1 MINLPFTA
9 NFPTSVISG
18 KSLLCRVRSISGQ
31 NATRSP
37 GISVNTVS
45 RLNKIALISTTA
57 KSFGLF
63 IFAILAG
70 IIWNLWAIL
79 ICIFMIVKDVE
90 HLTVS
95 QPFEISLKIPV
106 CLDLYPKFNLN
117 LTFFL
122 KCTYSNN
129 SCMYTSSWFINPHY
143 MYIPKYMYLYLIYII
158 YIHNYYKSIQSYCT

>member
-1 MINLPFTA
+1 MIFFGITQLIESGCTNLQ
-9 NFPTSVISG
+9 SHHHWS
-18 KSLLCRVRSISGQ
+18 SLCL
-31 NATRSP
+31 
-37 GISVNTVS
+37 
-45 RLNKIALISTTA
+45 ALHPCQHEQ
-57 KSFGLF
+57 SFGLF

-90 HLTVS
+90 HLSVS
-95 QPFEISLKIPV
+95 QLFEISLKIPV

-122 KCTYSNN
+122 KCTHSNN

-143 MYIPKYMYLYLIYII
+143 MYMPKYMYLYLIYII

>member
-1 MINLPFTA
+1 MTDINFQWFSVEWPNWLTVDVQVCS
-9 NFPTSVISG
+9 PTTTGEV
-18 KSLLCRVRSISGQ
+18 LC
-31 NATRSP
+31 
-37 GISVNTVS
+37 
-45 RLNKIALISTTA
+45 LALHPCQHEQ
-57 KSFGLF
+57 SFGLF

-122 KCTYSNN
+122 KCTHSNN

-143 MYIPKYMYLYLIYII
+143 MYMPKYMYLYLIYII
-158 YIHNYYKSIQSYCT
+158 YIHNYYKCIQSYCM

>member
-1 MINLPFTA
+1 MTDINFQWFSVEWPNWLTVDVQVYS
-9 NFPTSVISG
+9 PTTTGEV
-18 KSLLCRVRSISGQ
+18 LC
-31 NATRSP
+31 
-37 GISVNTVS
+37 
-45 RLNKIALISTTA
+45 LALHPCQHEQ
-57 KSFGLF
+57 SFGLF

-95 QPFEISLKIPV
+95 QLFEISLKIPV

-122 KCTYSNN
+122 KCTHSNK

-143 MYIPKYMYLYLIYII
+143 MYMPKYMYLYLIYII
-158 YIHNYYKSIQSYCT
+158 CIHNYYKCIQSYCM

>member
-1 MINLPFTA
+1 MYKFAVPIPL
-9 NFPTSVISG
+9 V
-18 KSLLCRVRSISGQ
+18 KSLPCSTSLPTWAVIWAVYLCHSGRY
-31 NATRSP
+31 NMESL
-37 GISVNTVS
+37 S
-45 RLNKIALISTTA
+45 
-57 KSFGLF
+57 
-63 IFAILAG
+63 
-70 IIWNLWAIL
+70 IL

-122 KCTYSNN
+122 KCTHSNN
-129 SCMYTSSWFINPHY
+129 GCMYTSSWFINPHY
-143 MYIPKYMYLYLIYII
+143 MYISKYMYQYLIDII